1 MWNTHFVLFMV
12 TYFDVGVVLFVIPL
26 LIQPL
31 ITGIRDMLLLFL
43 KQVPQILLMWNI
55 NHF

>member
-43 KQVPQILLMWNI
+43 KQVPQILLM
-55 NHF
+55 